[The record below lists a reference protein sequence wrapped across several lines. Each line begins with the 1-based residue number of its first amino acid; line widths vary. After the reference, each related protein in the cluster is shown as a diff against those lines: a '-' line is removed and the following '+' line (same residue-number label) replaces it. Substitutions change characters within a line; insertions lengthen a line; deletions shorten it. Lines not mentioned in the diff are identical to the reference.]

1 MYWHVG
7 ARGAFKAPAAV
18 GILIYNAYSALYS
31 DSHNYRALRASPSPF
46 LSRLPSPSL
55 TLSGVS
61 LSRSHPVLSFI
72 SSPCSATLVSDYQ
85 YRRRYTVFFLSLLFS
100 FSLSEIRRENDENS
114 YEQYANNDA
123 WPWPSVTA
131 APEFLS
137 EVSKLVDCYL
147 RYRIL
152 FAESNTK
159 KF

>member
-100 FSLSEIRRENDENS
+100 FSLLERIRRENDENS
-114 YEQYANNDA
+114 YEQYATTTLDLDHPLPRRPN
-123 WPWPSVTA
+123 S
-131 APEFLS
+131 
-137 EVSKLVDCYL
+137 
-147 RYRIL
+147 
-152 FAESNTK
+152 
-159 KF
+159 

>member
-61 LSRSHPVLSFI
+61 VSRSHPVLSFI

-100 FSLSEIRRENDENS
+100 FSLSDIRRENDENS
-114 YEQYANNDA
+114 YEYNTQQRRLTLTIRYRGARI
-123 WPWPSVTA
+123 PKRS
-131 APEFLS
+131 F
-137 EVSKLVDCYL
+137 EVSGLLSAISDPL
-147 RYRIL
+147 
-152 FAESNTK
+152 AESNTK